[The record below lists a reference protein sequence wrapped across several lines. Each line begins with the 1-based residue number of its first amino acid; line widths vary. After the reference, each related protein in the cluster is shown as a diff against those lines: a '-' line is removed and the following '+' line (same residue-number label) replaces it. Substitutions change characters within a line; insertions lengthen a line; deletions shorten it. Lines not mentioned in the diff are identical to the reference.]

1 MNKKRIPF
9 YHERA
14 VEPFSWD
21 GTGDPKSRD
30 GSSLLPFPNC
40 LPDSVYEEFLESETD
55 DANWFI
61 QDESKEVIRIR
72 STGNNDSLETELFQ
86 MMSHYGFLVTQES
99 ERENAEKIMREFELQ
114 ITNKRDEKYVYLVQP
129 QSIDSVSIFDVM
141 SVNIPKDVMED
152 LSKDKAILCLSF
164 IQEGDN
170 YPLFFPDLHKFCK
183 KHSIPL
189 KNFVFCSNNANL
201 EIEYNNFCE
210 KNSITDKVTMFSI
223 FYYYNHVSSMYR
235 LDYKCYKS
243 GHEPPLHRE
252 VSKEFHDGFRI
263 NTLERFNPLKK
274 EIRPHHFLSYNRQP
288 KLHRTLMVAYLMK
301 ENLLDKGL
309 VSLASVYAIS
319 ADEGL

>member
-1 MNKKRIPF
+1 MNRKRIPF

-14 VEPFSWD
+14 IEPFIWD
-21 GTGDPKSRD
+21 GHGDPKSRD

-40 LPDSVYEEFLESETD
+40 LPKSVYEEFVESGAD
-55 DANWFI
+55 DANWFL

-72 STGNNDSLETELFQ
+72 STGNNDSQETELFQ

-189 KNFVFCSNNANL
+189 KNFVFCS
-201 EIEYNNFCE
+201 
-210 KNSITDKVTMFSI
+210 
-223 FYYYNHVSSMYR
+223 
-235 LDYKCYKS
+235 
-243 GHEPPLHRE
+243 
-252 VSKEFHDGFRI
+252 
-263 NTLERFNPLKK
+263 
-274 EIRPHHFLSYNRQP
+274 
-288 KLHRTLMVAYLMK
+288 LMK
-301 ENLLDKGL
+301 
-309 VSLASVYAIS
+309 I
-319 ADEGL
+319 